1 LGSGGFTDPSEV
13 KSKPGEA
20 VGQLYNLDED
30 IHEENNLY
38 QKYPDKVKELS
49 ALFAA
54 IKKQK

>member
-1 LGSGGFTDPSEV
+1 
-13 KSKPGEA
+13 
-20 VGQLYNLDED
+20 LDED
-30 IHEENNLY
+30 IHEDNNLY